1 MEELESKHSIQEFQH
16 CLVFD
21 ESLHDDLLETTSKA
35 QQLEPYHHTEG
46 MLSQDT
52 MPRKLYI
59 VEVVDEP

>member
-1 MEELESKHSIQEFQH
+1 
-16 CLVFD
+16 VFD